1 MIEIHTFKEIVCI
14 LHSKVDSAILVIGK
28 EEKFMIGFNTESNT
42 SLLQQVQNKQESI
55 LEKLSSGKRIN
66 SAADGAAAQQIIDRL
81 TTQVE
86 GNRQSISN
94 AFDGVSLTQVAEGG
108 LAGIN
113 EDVNR
118 IRELSIQSG
127 NGLLTDADRSAIQSE
142 VTQLQENISQTIEQ
156 TEFAG
161 KSLLSSDSNIDFQV
175 GANAGQKI
183 AVATQDVAAG
193 LNDIL
198 NIDLSTAQG
207 AEDAL
212 AAADDAAEFVGGAR
226 ADLGATQN
234 QFESAARNLSQ
245 TDVNV
250 AAARS
255 RIQDTDFAQATS
267 ESAATGILN
276 QTSLAVQSI
285 ASLQQGQVL
294 SLLNG

>member
-1 MIEIHTFKEIVCI
+1 MISLDT
-14 LHSKVDSAILVIGK
+14 
-28 EEKFMIGFNTESNT
+28 NSNL
-42 SLLQQVQNKQESI
+42 SLLQQVQDKQESI

-113 EDVNR
+113 QDVNR
-118 IRELSIQSG
+118 IRELSVQSG
-127 NGLLTDADRSAIQSE
+127 NGLLSDADRQAIQAE

-161 KSLLSSDSNIDFQV
+161 QSLLSSDGAIDFQV
-175 GANAGQKI
+175 GANPGQKI
-183 AVATQDVAAG
+183 DVGTQDVAAG

-198 NIDLSTAQG
+198 NVDLSSAQG

-212 AAADDAAEFVGGAR
+212 AAADAANEFVGNAR

-245 TDVNV
+245 IDVNLS
-250 AAARS
+250 AARG

-267 ESAATGILN
+267 ESAAAGILS
-276 QTSLAVQSI
+276 QTSLAVQGI
-285 ASLQQGQVL
+285 ANQQQGQVL